1 MVVIVAL
8 VMPFIFKDV
17 YHRHLFVL
25 AGIFAVFALSLD
37 ITLGYLGELSLG
49 HAAFFGLGAY
59 CSTLLALHFHLPFWL
74 TFPISGVFT
83 GMMGFLIGLPSFRV
97 RGPFFAIVTLGFAI
111 IIHLIVNN
119 WISLTRGPMGI
130 TKIPPP
136 ALVVPYFS
144 KFEFTTELSYYYL
157 ILAILFFSIYLT
169 RKLTNSRTGRAI
181 LAIRENESLALSLGI
196 KVYYFKV
203 LAFSLGT
210 MLAGIAG
217 SAYAHYFRIVT
228 PDLVGVYYMVNVLI
242 MVIVGGMGSVGG
254 AISGALIFTIVPEIL
269 RIVKE
274 LRLVIFGVILLA
286 SIVYLPEG
294 VIRGVETLVVQMF
307 RRKSIE
313 GRNC

>member
-1 MVVIVAL
+1 MVVIVAM
-8 VMPFIFKDV
+8 VIPTIFPDV

-25 AGIFAVFALSLD
+25 AGIFAIFALSLD

-74 TFPISGVFT
+74 TLPISGAFT
-83 GMMGFLIGLPSFRV
+83 GMMGVFIGLPSFRV

-136 ALVVPYFS
+136 ALQIPYFS

-157 ILAILFFSIYLT
+157 VLTILFFSIYLT
-169 RKLTNSRTGRAI
+169 RKLINSRTGRAI

-196 KVYYFKV
+196 KAYYFKV

-210 MLAGIAG
+210 MLAGMAG
-217 SAYAHYFRIVT
+217 SAYAHYFRVVT

-242 MVIVGGMGSVGG
+242 MVIVGGMGSIGG
-254 AISGALIFTIVPEIL
+254 AISGALIFTIVPEML

-286 SIVYLPEG
+286 SIIYLPEG
-294 VIRGVETLVVQMF
+294 VIRGVETLVVRMF
-307 RRKSIE
+307 IV
-313 GRNC
+313 

>member
-1 MVVIVAL
+1 MLVIVAL
-8 VMPFIFKDV
+8 VMPIIFTEV

-74 TFPISGVFT
+74 TFPISGIFT

-136 ALVVPYFS
+136 ALEVPYFP

-157 ILAILFFSIYLT
+157 ILTIIFFSIYLT
-169 RKLTNSRTGRAI
+169 RKLINSRTGRAI

-196 KVYYFKV
+196 KAYYFKV
-203 LAFSLGT
+203 LSFSLGT

-242 MVIVGGMGSVGG
+242 MVIVGGMGSIGG
-254 AISGALIFTIVPEIL
+254 AIAGALIFTILPEIL

-286 SIVYLPEG
+286 SIIYLPEG
-294 VIRGVETLVVQMF
+294 VIRGVETLIVQMF
-307 RRKSIE
+307 RRKSI
-313 GRNC
+313 